1 MVIMATSFYGYH
13 LMFFKLCGCAVF
25 KANVC
30 MYMTVSCKITLLSS
44 FSSFQFN
51 YKEPVSKD
59 DSIHQ
64 STDFDVVL
72 LFSKSV
78 HFNATIYFV
87 KCNLCT
93 VASCVLF
100 FSDFIISY
108 TFECEPFFSIACQCF
123 KVLIMIE
130 IVVYALTRI
139 FIISIV
145 PLVSVM

>member
-1 MVIMATSFYGYH
+1 MVVLYLKQLF
-13 LMFFKLCGCAVF
+13 
-25 KANVC
+25 ANVC

-123 KVLIMIE
+123 
-130 IVVYALTRI
+130 
-139 FIISIV
+139 
-145 PLVSVM
+145 

>member
-1 MVIMATSFYGYH
+1 MVVLYLKQLFAY
-13 LMFFKLCGCAVF
+13 
-25 KANVC
+25 VC

-59 DSIHQ
+59 DYIHQ

-87 KCNLCT
+87 KCKLCT
-93 VASCVLF
+93 VASLMCF
-100 FSDFIISY
+100 IFSDFIISY
-108 TFECEPFFSIACQCF
+108 TFECEPSFLLL
-123 KVLIMIE
+123 VLKIC
-130 IVVYALTRI
+130 
-139 FIISIV
+139 
-145 PLVSVM
+145 